1 MCMYWDTSEK
11 WGLLYTNPE
20 SKRQKALKWQ
30 ILSEIHAGVRYFKG
44 QIFENPSNKKV
55 SHLFKNVVLQ
65 IQISNACRGIYI

>member
-1 MCMYWDTSEK
+1 MAPDK
-11 WGLLYTNPE
+11 

>member
-1 MCMYWDTSEK
+1 MEDV
-11 WGLLYTNPE
+11 
-20 SKRQKALKWQ
+20 KRRPIHRYV
-30 ILSEIHAGVRYFKG
+30 ILILFNSMVLRDHLAKSEIHAGVRYFKG